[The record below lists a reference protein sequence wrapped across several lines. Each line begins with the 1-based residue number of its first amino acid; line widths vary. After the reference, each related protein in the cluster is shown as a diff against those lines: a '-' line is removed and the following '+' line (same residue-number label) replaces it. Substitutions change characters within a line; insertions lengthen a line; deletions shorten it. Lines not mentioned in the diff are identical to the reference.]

1 MTTQK
6 MGVAVLGT
14 GWIANEHIKAFQ
26 KNPHTEVR
34 GILSRELARA
44 EAKIAEYGLRDCRP
58 ATDLA
63 ELLKDDSIQIVSIG
77 TPHHLHT
84 PQAIQSAESGRH
96 ILVEK
101 PMSLSLADVRALD
114 SAVRGARVK
123 SLVSFVLRWN
133 PLFENIKALLKQN
146 LLGRV
151 FLGEVDYLSTIGPS
165 YGGHT
170 WIRQKQFGGNNLLT
184 AGCHAVDALRWF
196 IGRKVVEVF
205 SYANRS
211 PANPCRIEYDT
222 NALTL
227 LRFADA
233 TIGKVGCTI
242 EGSLPYTFPITLLGE
257 AGSIRNNQ
265 IYTHRWPG
273 QTGWATIPTILPDT
287 AEVTHHPFTGEID
300 HFVDC
305 IRNDRESHCN
315 VADAVETHEICLASE
330 ISAREGRPV
339 RLPLG

>member
-1 MTTQK
+1 M

-44 EAKIAEYGLRDCRP
+44 KAKIAEYGLHDCRP

-63 ELLKDDSIQIVSIG
+63 DLLKDDSIQIVSIG

-133 PLFENIKALLKQN
+133 PLFENIKALLEQS

-196 IGRKVVEVF
+196 IGQKVVEVF

-211 PANPCRIEYDT
+211 PANPCGIEYDT
-222 NALTL
+222 NSLTL
-227 LRFADA
+227 LQFENG

-242 EGSLPYTFPITLLGE
+242 EGRLPYTFPITLLGE
-257 AGSIRNNQ
+257 AGTIRNNQ
-265 IYTHRWPG
+265 IYTQRWPG
-273 QTGWATIPTILPDT
+273 QTDWATIPTILPDT
-287 AEVTHHPFTGEID
+287 AEVTHHPFVGEID

-305 IRNDRESHCN
+305 IVNDRESHCN
-315 VADAVETHEICLASE
+315 VTDAVETHEICLAAE
-330 ISAREGRPV
+330 ISACERRPV